1 MHYSRDGSGKSGKN
15 RGSKSS
21 SSKATSSYGKG
32 KSGKGGSSKSGKGG
46 SSKSGGKGGYRSL
59 HEVKTV
65 RGRESQQR
73 TDMKEHMSRGER
85 GDDRHLRRGINL
97 SG

>member
-21 SSKATSSYGKG
+21 SSKATSSYYGKG
-32 KSGKGGSSKSGKGG
+32 KSGKGGSSKSGKGR

-65 RGRESQQR
+65 REHVSQQL

-85 GDDRHLRRGINL
+85 GDDRRLRRGIRK
-97 SG
+97 